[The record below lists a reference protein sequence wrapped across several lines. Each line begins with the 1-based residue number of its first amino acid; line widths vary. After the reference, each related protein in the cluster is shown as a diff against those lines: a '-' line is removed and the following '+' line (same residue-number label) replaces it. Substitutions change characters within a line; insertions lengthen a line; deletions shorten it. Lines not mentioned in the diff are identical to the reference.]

1 MTNLGKHAARR
12 RRVRQLRDP
21 PDAIELQSN
30 QRRALAV
37 MASNGA
43 ADLLDRNRL
52 YGLRTSFCGI
62 HQ

>member
-1 MTNLGKHAARR
+1 
-12 RRVRQLRDP
+12 LRDP